1 MRSEE
6 RTGARRGDEGLLG
19 GASRVVSRGVPERD
33 HPGEGHRAT
42 GAGAVGSHQGIVA
55 GGGMGERSQQ
65 GGLAEADLARVRVEV
80 QRRGGRDAGG
90 PLTQGDP
97 VQVLLENRGLVE
109 VGVEAPR
116 PQHLAELAGEGAR
129 RAPQQAGELHR
140 DRGSPRDGVPGAQV
154 VTDRAREAA
163 NVHPPVRVEAVIF
176 DRQERLRDLGVQLGE
191 RNPAA
196 AAALEGASGPQHL
209 SVAVLEGNA
218 GDGAGIAQGGGKRG
232 GDPRRDGGGDD

>member
-1 MRSEE
+1 M
-6 RTGARRGDEGLLG
+6 
-19 GASRVVSRGVPERD
+19 
-33 HPGEGHRAT
+33 GEGR
-42 GAGAVGSHQGIVA
+42 
-55 GGGMGERSQQ
+55 QQ
-65 GGLAEADLARVRVEV
+65 SGLADADLARVGVEV
-80 QRRGGRDAGG
+80 QRRSGRDARG

-140 DRGSPRDGVPGAQV
+140 DGGSPRDGVPGAQV

-163 NVHPPVRVEAVIF
+163 NVHTPVRVEAVIF
-176 DRQERLRDLGVQLGE
+176 DGKERLRNLGVQLGE

-196 AAALEGASGPQHL
+196 AAALGRARRPQHL

-218 GDGAGIAQGGGKRG
+218 WDGAGIAQGGGERG
-232 GDPRRDGGGDD
+232 GDPRRDGGGSDD